1 MFGFVPCS
9 NYIGSCGYKSSSR
22 KEKSAVKRA
31 REMKTQEMC
40 KGISKCTVLSL
51 FVLHCPSVSSLDVSD
66 ISLDRAVVLAS
77 RPFSNKICSSTA
89 LSFPKYSCYATK
101 SAKTSSR
108 VPKNV
113 QRPVILPHRGGQ
125 AFLFH

>member
-1 MFGFVPCS
+1 
-9 NYIGSCGYKSSSR
+9 
-22 KEKSAVKRA
+22 
-31 REMKTQEMC
+31 MKTQEMC
-40 KGISKCTVLSL
+40 KGISKFTVPSL
-51 FVLHCPSVSSLDVSD
+51 FVLRCPSVSSLDVSD

-108 VPKNV
+108 VPKMYRDQSFYPVEGARLSSFTNFL
-113 QRPVILPHRGGQ
+113 QRNEPH
-125 AFLFH
+125 AYAHTPTHAHI